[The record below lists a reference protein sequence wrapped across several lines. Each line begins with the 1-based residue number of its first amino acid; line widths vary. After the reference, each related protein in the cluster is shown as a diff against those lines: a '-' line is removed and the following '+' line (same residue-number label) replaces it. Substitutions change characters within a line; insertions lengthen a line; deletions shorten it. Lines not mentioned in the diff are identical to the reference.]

1 MMALLVVLHV
11 LAAVVWVGGMVFAY
25 MFLRPVAGAQLEPP
39 ARLTLWVGVFGR
51 FFPWVWASV
60 IVLLGTGFYMIFGL
74 LGGMGGVG
82 LYVHVMLVLGIVMMA
97 IFLHIF
103 FAPYGRLKRAVAAQD
118 WPVGGKALA
127 QIRLLVGTNTL
138 LGLLTVAIAS
148 GGRFFVS

>member
-25 MFLRPVAGAQLEPP
+25 TFLRPVAGAQLEPP
-39 ARLTLWVGVFGR
+39 ARLTLWAGVFGR

-60 IVLLGTGFYMIFGL
+60 LVLLGTGFYMIFGL

-97 IFLHIF
+97 IFLHVY

-118 WPVGGKALA
+118 WPAGGKALA
-127 QIRLLVGTNTL
+127 QIRTFVGINTL
-138 LGLLTVAIAS
+138 LGLLTVAVAA
-148 GGRFFVS
+148 GGGYLVP